1 MYLLN
6 FIAISLVIPNIEYK
20 RGIKMFKLVVTD
32 MDGTFLNSK
41 GSFNREKFQS
51 LLSQLRGMDIRLA
64 FCTGKQNE
72 RVDAIVGDLA
82 KDLFIIGDSA
92 SRIKINGMNI
102 YAKTFSN
109 QLGQDLI
116 KSIKQ
121 IDDDLVIIVCT
132 EGMAYSEEDISQK
145 EREMVLG
152 SYEKVT
158 FLNDLNTIDREILK
172 ITIFDIKGQYFE
184 HVKDLKR
191 YEDELYIVAAEEN
204 WIDIT
209 HKDVDKGKTIR
220 FLQNLLNISIDQTIV
235 FGDGLNDI
243 PLFENARYKVAMDN
257 AYPELKR
264 EANLISIDN
273 NRDGVIETLNTL
285 LANCDK

>member
-1 MYLLN
+1 
-6 FIAISLVIPNIEYK
+6 
-20 RGIKMFKLVVTD
+20 MFKLVVTD
-32 MDGTFLNSK
+32 MDGTFLNSE
-41 GSFNREKFQS
+41 GSFNREKFQQ
-51 LLSQLRGMDIRLA
+51 LSTQLKDKGIRFA

-72 RVDAIVGDLA
+72 RVDAIVGDLT

-92 SRIKINGMNI
+92 SRIKINDMNI

-109 QLGQDLI
+109 QLGLELI
-116 KSIKQ
+116 QTIKH
-121 IDDDLVIIVCT
+121 IDDQLVIIVCT
-132 EGMAYSEEDISQK
+132 EGMAYVEDTISQK

-158 FLNDLNTIDREILK
+158 FLDDLNTIDKDILK
-172 ITIFDIKGQYFE
+172 ITIFDTQGQCFE
-184 HVKDLKR
+184 HVKGLEKYNYD
-191 YEDELYIVAAEEN
+191 LYIVASEKN

-220 FLQNLLNISIDQTIV
+220 FLQNLLNISSDETIA

-257 AYPELKR
+257 AYTELKDK
-264 EANLISIDN
+264 ANLISIN
-273 NRDGVIETLNTL
+273 NDRDGVIETLNTL
-285 LANCDK
+285 LENYDN

>member
-1 MYLLN
+1 
-6 FIAISLVIPNIEYK
+6 
-20 RGIKMFKLVVTD
+20 MFKLVVTD

>member
-1 MYLLN
+1 
-6 FIAISLVIPNIEYK
+6 
-20 RGIKMFKLVVTD
+20 MFKLVVTY

-41 GSFNREKFQS
+41 SSFNREKFQS
-51 LLSQLRGMDIRLA
+51 LLTLLRDKDIRFA

-72 RVDAIVGDLA
+72 RVDAIVGDLT
-82 KDLFIIGDSA
+82 KDVFIIGDSA
-92 SRIKINGMNI
+92 SRIKINDMNI

-109 QLGQDLI
+109 QLGLELI
-116 KSIKQ
+116 KAIKH
-121 IDDDLVIIVCT
+121 IDQNLVIIVCT
-132 EGMAYSEEDISQK
+132 EGMAYAEKHISQK
-145 EREMVLG
+145 EQDMVLG

-158 FLNDLNTIDREILK
+158 FLEDLNTIDTEMLK
-172 ITIFDIKGQYFE
+172 ITIFDSQGQCFE
-184 HVKDLKR
+184 HVKGLNK
-191 YEDELYIVAAEEN
+191 YEDDLYIVAAEEN

-220 FLQNLLNISIDQTIV
+220 FLQSLLNISSDQTIV

-264 EANLISIDN
+264 KANLISIDN
-273 NRDGVIETLNTL
+273 DRDGVIETLNTL
-285 LANCDK
+285 LR

>member
-1 MYLLN
+1 
-6 FIAISLVIPNIEYK
+6 
-20 RGIKMFKLVVTD
+20 MFKLVVTD

-41 GSFNREKFQS
+41 SSFNREKFQS
-51 LLSQLRGMDIRLA
+51 LLTQLRDKDIRFA

-72 RVDAIVGDLA
+72 RVDAIVGDLT

-92 SRIKINGMNI
+92 SRIKINDMNI
-102 YAKTFSN
+102 YAKTFNN
-109 QLGQDLI
+109 QLGLELI
-116 KSIKQ
+116 KTIKQ
-121 IDDDLVIIVCT
+121 IDENLVVIVCT
-132 EGMAYSEEDISQK
+132 EGMAYAEKHISEK
-145 EREMVLG
+145 ERDMVLG

-158 FLNDLNTIDREILK
+158 FVEDLNTIDKDMLK
-172 ITIFDIKGQYFE
+172 ITIFDIQGQCFE
-184 HVKDLKR
+184 HVKGLNK

-220 FLQNLLNISIDQTIV
+220 FLQQLLNISSEQTIV

-243 PLFENARYKVAMDN
+243 PLFENARFKVAMDN

-264 EANLISIDN
+264 KANLISIDN
-273 NRDGVIETLNTL
+273 DRDGVIETLNTL
-285 LANCDK
+285 LRNEDK

>member
-1 MYLLN
+1 
-6 FIAISLVIPNIEYK
+6 
-20 RGIKMFKLVVTD
+20 MFKLVVTD

-41 GSFNREKFQS
+41 SSFNREKFQS
-51 LLSQLRGMDIRLA
+51 LLTQLRDKDIRFA

-72 RVDAIVGDLA
+72 RVDAIVGDLT

-92 SRIKINGMNI
+92 SRIKINDMNI
-102 YAKTFSN
+102 YAKTFNN
-109 QLGQDLI
+109 QLGLELI
-116 KSIKQ
+116 KTIKQ
-121 IDDDLVIIVCT
+121 IDENLVVIVCT
-132 EGMAYSEEDISQK
+132 EGMAYAEKHISEK
-145 EREMVLG
+145 EQDMVLG

-158 FLNDLNTIDREILK
+158 FVEDLNTIDKDMLK
-172 ITIFDIKGQYFE
+172 ITIFDIQGQCFE
-184 HVKDLKR
+184 HVKGLNK

-220 FLQNLLNISIDQTIV
+220 FLQQLLNISSEQTIV

-243 PLFENARYKVAMDN
+243 PLFENARFKVAMDN

-264 EANLISIDN
+264 KANLISIDN
-273 NRDGVIETLNTL
+273 DRDGVIETLNTL
-285 LANCDK
+285 LRNEDK

>member
-1 MYLLN
+1 
-6 FIAISLVIPNIEYK
+6 
-20 RGIKMFKLVVTD
+20 MFKLVVTD

-41 GSFNREKFQS
+41 SSFNREKFQN
-51 LLSQLRGMDIRLA
+51 LLTQLRDKDIRFA

-72 RVDAIVGDLA
+72 RVDALVGDLT
-82 KDLFIIGDSA
+82 KDVFIIGDSA
-92 SRIKINGMNI
+92 SRIKINDVNI

-109 QLGQDLI
+109 QLGIELI
-116 KSIKQ
+116 KTIKH
-121 IDDDLVIIVCT
+121 IDENLVIIVCT
-132 EGMAYSEEDISQK
+132 EGMAYAEKHISQK
-145 EREMVLG
+145 EQDMVLG

-158 FLNDLNTIDREILK
+158 FVEDLNTIDTEMLK
-172 ITIFDIKGQYFE
+172 ITIFDSQGQCFE
-184 HVKDLKR
+184 HVKGLNK
-191 YEDELYIVAAEEN
+191 YEDDLYIVAAEEN

-220 FLQNLLNISIDQTIV
+220 FLQSLLNISSDQTIV

-264 EANLISIDN
+264 KANLISIDN
-273 NRDGVIETLNTL
+273 DRDGVIETLNTL
-285 LANCDK
+285 LR

>member
-1 MYLLN
+1 
-6 FIAISLVIPNIEYK
+6 
-20 RGIKMFKLVVTD
+20 MFKLVVTD

-41 GSFNREKFQS
+41 SSFNREKFES
-51 LLSQLRGMDIRLA
+51 LLTQLRDKDIRFA

-72 RVDAIVGDLA
+72 RVDAIVGDLT

-92 SRIKINGMNI
+92 SRIKINDMNI

-109 QLGQDLI
+109 QLGLQLI
-116 KSIKQ
+116 KTIKR
-121 IDDDLVIIVCT
+121 IDENLVIIVCT
-132 EGMAYSEEDISQK
+132 EGMAYAEKHISEK
-145 EREMVLG
+145 ERNMVLG

-158 FLNDLNTIDREILK
+158 FVEDLNTIDKDMLK
-172 ITIFDIKGQYFE
+172 ITIFDIQGQCFE
-184 HVKDLKR
+184 HVKDLNT
-191 YEDELYIVAAEEN
+191 YEDDLYIVAAEEN

-220 FLQNLLNISIDQTIV
+220 FLQQLLNISSEQTIV

-243 PLFENARYKVAMDN
+243 PLFENARFKVAMDN

-264 EANLISIDN
+264 KANLISIDN
-273 NRDGVIETLNTL
+273 DRDGVIETLNTL
-285 LANCDK
+285 LGNEDK